1 MVEKAK
7 KALAPFYTDRCTV
20 YEKTPV
26 NKDGRTQFEER
37 VKYYLIPCRIS
48 SKAYL
53 FGENAASEKHNLLF
67 VSKKTKIFLPP
78 EYVIEP
84 GSTIEVTSRGRK
96 KVYAKSGEMSFYNSH
111 NEVMVELLKNYA

>member
-1 MVEKAK
+1 MVERAK
-7 KALAPFYTDRCTV
+7 RVLAPFYTDRCTV

-26 NKDGRTQFEER
+26 NKDGRTHFDER
-37 VKYYLIPCRIS
+37 VKYSLIPCRIS

-53 FGENAASEKHNLLF
+53 FGENAASEKSNMLF

-78 EYVIEP
+78 EYSIAPGSVIEV
-84 GSTIEVTSRGRK
+84 ISRGRK
-96 KVYAKSGEMSFYNSH
+96 KVFAKSGEMSFYDSH